1 MPRTSVLRTALGVIA
16 IVGIAAS
23 PRLVWAQGARP
34 EERPFDAG
42 KMLMEQPP
50 EAGVAVRAGRLF
62 DSKAGTMLTN
72 QMILIKGDRIT
83 DVGPAGRVQIPPG
96 ARVIDL
102 SQATVLPGLIDRHV
116 HCFSEGANQGQVA
129 LRGLNICLAD
139 LNGGFTTV
147 QDMGSNDY
155 SSVDVRDAI
164 NKGWVMGPR
173 MQVAGPQINPRAA
186 NYYPSPSVVQPF
198 GTGGIWQLNE
208 NVNSPWLARAAVREH
223 SHYGTD
229 WIKIY
234 LTEDYEGSG
243 YRGAFHPDGTM
254 INVPSMTLEEV
265 QAIVDEAHRRG
276 LKTITHAYG
285 GEGLRIAL
293 QAGVDVPMHAA
304 VGVTGAEGLDDETI
318 RLFKQ
323 PLANGKQRPVIQTL
337 WDLIGRMEQDDLR
350 TSGGKATRFKLTEL
364 SFKRLVAAGM
374 KQVFGSGVYGN
385 AHGTQGMQFP
395 IYVKWGMTPAQALQV
410 ATINAAESLNYDL
423 GNQVGSV
430 EKGKFAD
437 LVGVSGNPLTDI
449 TEMER
454 VKFVMKGGVVF
465 RNDLPSPPVTSTS
478 AAR

>member
-1 MPRTSVLRTALGVIA
+1 MPCSSTHTLSDTQGRRQAETRCECAKNVTCARRLWVYKEHLHLPGIIRFAKHARRINAMPRTSMLRTALAVIA

-23 PRLVWAQGARP
+23 PRLVWAQGART
-34 EERPFDAG
+34 EGRPFDAG

-72 QMILIKGDRIT
+72 QVILIKGDRIT

-102 SQATVLPGLIDRHV
+102 SQSTVLPGLIDRHV

-129 LRGLNICLAD
+129 LHGLNICLAD

-223 SHYGTD
+223 SHYG
-229 WIKIY
+229 
-234 LTEDYEGSG
+234 
-243 YRGAFHPDGTM
+243 
-254 INVPSMTLEEV
+254 
-265 QAIVDEAHRRG
+265 
-276 LKTITHAYG
+276 
-285 GEGLRIAL
+285 
-293 QAGVDVPMHAA
+293 
-304 VGVTGAEGLDDETI
+304 
-318 RLFKQ
+318 
-323 PLANGKQRPVIQTL
+323 
-337 WDLIGRMEQDDLR
+337 
-350 TSGGKATRFKLTEL
+350 
-364 SFKRLVAAGM
+364 
-374 KQVFGSGVYGN
+374 
-385 AHGTQGMQFP
+385 
-395 IYVKWGMTPAQALQV
+395 
-410 ATINAAESLNYDL
+410 
-423 GNQVGSV
+423 
-430 EKGKFAD
+430 
-437 LVGVSGNPLTDI
+437 
-449 TEMER
+449 
-454 VKFVMKGGVVF
+454 
-465 RNDLPSPPVTSTS
+465 
-478 AAR
+478 

>member
-1 MPRTSVLRTALGVIA
+1 MEDNAMPRTSALRTALGVIA

-23 PRLVWAQGARP
+23 PVWAQGARP
-34 EERPFDAG
+34 EGRPFDAG
-42 KMLMEQPP
+42 KMLMEQPA

-72 QMILIKGDRIT
+72 QVILIKGDRIT
-83 DVGPAGRVQIPPG
+83 DVGPAGRVQIPQG

-116 HCFSEGANQGQVA
+116 HCFAEGANQGQVA

-276 LKTITHAYG
+276 LKTITHV
-285 GEGLRIAL
+285 RRR
-293 QAGVDVPMHAA
+293 GVAHCA
-304 VGVTGAEGLDDETI
+304 
-318 RLFKQ
+318 
-323 PLANGKQRPVIQTL
+323 
-337 WDLIGRMEQDDLR
+337 
-350 TSGGKATRFKLTEL
+350 S
-364 SFKRLVAAGM
+364 S
-374 KQVFGSGVYGN
+374 GSGCSDACCGRRDWR
-385 AHGTQGMQFP
+385 QGA
-395 IYVKWGMTPAQALQV
+395 GRRDDQALQTTV
-410 ATINAAESLNYDL
+410 GEWQTTTRHSDALGFDRPDGTGRSENVGRQDHSL
-423 GNQVGSV
+423 Q
-430 EKGKFAD
+430 AD
-437 LVGVSGNPLTDI
+437 G
-449 TEMER
+449 TE
-454 VKFVMKGGVVF
+454 
-465 RNDLPSPPVTSTS
+465 LQ
-478 AAR
+478 AARGRGCEASVRAAACTGTRTARRGCSFPFM